1 MNELI
6 MIIVVI
12 LTVFLLSLDKNSI
25 DNVLQNDKFKIISV
39 TVILYIIYT
48 SVEHGFILFLSL
60 LLIVLILKPEV
71 KNMAI
76 DKIKL
81 FLSK

>member
-39 TVILYIIYT
+39 TVVLYIIYT